1 MNAPDKATEIKAGLA
16 AIIFCLTELWGY
28 TGWAVLILL
37 AVIVLD
43 SITGSWAAKIAGE
56 WTSAIAR
63 QGLWHKLGEI
73 VALLVAALCD
83 LGITVLLHTEAAP
96 LVDGFAWGSYVTLI
110 VCAWYMITE
119 IGSILENLKKLGV
132 PIPSWLT
139 KGVEAA
145 KQKADQPP
153 DLPGKN

>member
-1 MNAPDKATEIKAGLA
+1 MNAPDKVTELKAGLA
-16 AIIFCLTELWGY
+16 VVIFCLTELWGY
-28 TGWAVLILL
+28 TGWAVLLLL

-43 SITGSWAAKIAGE
+43 YITGSWAAKLRGE

-73 VALLVAALCD
+73 VALMVAALCD
-83 LGITVLLHTEAAP
+83 LGIKVLLHTEAAP
-96 LVDGFAWGSYVTLI
+96 LVNGFSWGSYVTLI

-132 PIPSWLT
+132 PIPAWMT
-139 KGVEAA
+139 KGIEAA
-145 KQKADQPP
+145 KEKADKPP
-153 DLPGKN
+153 DIPGKN